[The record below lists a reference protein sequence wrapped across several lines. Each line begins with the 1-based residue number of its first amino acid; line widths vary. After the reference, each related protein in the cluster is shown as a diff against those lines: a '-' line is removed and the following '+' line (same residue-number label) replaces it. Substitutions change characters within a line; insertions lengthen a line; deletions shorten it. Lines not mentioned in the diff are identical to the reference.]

1 LRITLYYAKLNN
13 RSVAAEGENLMIEE
27 KEREF
32 GQLKEKINELRS
44 FL

>member
-1 LRITLYYAKLNN
+1 MRRI
-13 RSVAAEGENLMIEE
+13 GMFEE

-32 GQLKEKINELRS
+32 GQLKEKIHELRS